1 MNRIFLVYEQI
12 VKHYIDRIE
21 THDLNQGDSIESE
34 EDIAAAFSV
43 SRGTVRKAMTELESM
58 GYLACSKGKRCPRAA
73 RRRKSGIP
81 QSYGAS
87 R

>member
-43 SRGTVRKAMTELESM
+43 SRGTVRKAMTELEFCLLYTSP
-58 GYLACSKGKRCPRAA
+58 SPRDNV
-73 RRRKSGIP
+73 
-81 QSYGAS
+81 
-87 R
+87 